1 MEAGETFA
9 ALAADLCAVLLDGA
23 RYGLE
28 ERVLAVNAA
37 LAGVLAAGA
46 GLPVAPGKVG
56 GDAGPFADADW
67 PGLGSYERYWSV
79 GGLDEPGPPVPVVM
93 SDTLA
98 FVFAELWRGLEHWQA
113 GDAERAVGCWGLGYE
128 TTWGPAAA
136 ELSLALHPRVA
147 AYRQDARSRTR
158 PRARSARAPE
168 LAHVATREEP
178 VVGVTRRDR
187 PPEGAGGLRPL
198 LGVRFEP
205 SPAGVR
211 VLDVHPAGPASGR
224 LKPGDLVLAVDGVE
238 LTALEPDAARQR
250 LVGPVGEVRR
260 YEVLRGDER
269 CQLEFASVGSIP

>member
-9 ALAADLCAVLLDGA
+9 ALAADLCAVLLDGG

-46 GLPVAPGKVG
+46 GLPVVAGKTG
-56 GDAGPFADADW
+56 GDAGPLAEADW

-79 GGLDEPGPPVPVVM
+79 GGLDEPGPPVPLVM

-147 AYRQDARSRTR
+147 AYRTDARSRTR
-158 PRARSARAPE
+158 PRTRSPRAPE
-168 LAHVATREEP
+168 LAHVATRE
-178 VVGVTRRDR
+178 V
-187 PPEGAGGLRPL
+187 RPL

-205 SPAGVR
+205 SPVGVR
-211 VLDVHPAGPASGR
+211 VVDVHPAGPASGR

-238 LTALEPDAARQR
+238 LDALDPDAARHR
-250 LVGPVGEVRR
+250 LVGPVGVVRS

-269 CQLEFASVGSIP
+269 CRVELASVGSIP